1 MHELLLR
8 GGSKSDTS
16 RDGSGGNA
24 RSAFVRSGACACA
37 RPNTVFSRKRFYRNR
52 ARKKNDDGFRTCD
65 PTQAQGAMSS
75 PRSGPAKQNLQLAV
89 GSQNLHMISCSPAAT
104 SAASSTPVKDAV
116 LPQQDFARPDGCS
129 YSGKSS
135 HSLERAARFL
145 SAARVAP
152 APRNT
157 APRSIATRRARSR
170 APAASVQG
178 RRQHVVAV
186 FARVETASEESERRF
201 GEESVAREMR
211 GVNLRGS
218 ASSRCLSRERR
229 KSESDSRSRDE
240 RVSTKRVSRAC
251 DTRAPWSVR
260 QRVSRRASRA
270 TPFQKTRAWIFWRGK
285 RFASHVFPRW
295 YKKRD

>member
-1 MHELLLR
+1 
-8 GGSKSDTS
+8 
-16 RDGSGGNA
+16 
-24 RSAFVRSGACACA
+24 
-37 RPNTVFSRKRFYRNR
+37 
-52 ARKKNDDGFRTCD
+52 
-65 PTQAQGAMSS
+65 MSS
-75 PRSGPAKQNLQLAV
+75 PRSGPAKQNLQLALA
-89 GSQNLHMISCSPAAT
+89 SQNLQVVSSSLAAASDA

-116 LPQQDFARPDGCS
+116 LLQQDLARPDGWS
-129 YSGKSS
+129 HSGKSS

-145 SAARVAP
+145 SAASVAP

-157 APRSIATRRARSR
+157 TPRII
-170 APAASVQG
+170 APAARPLARSG
-178 RRQHVVAV
+178 APGFYRRRRVVAV
-186 FARVETASEESERRF
+186 LARVESAFEESARRF